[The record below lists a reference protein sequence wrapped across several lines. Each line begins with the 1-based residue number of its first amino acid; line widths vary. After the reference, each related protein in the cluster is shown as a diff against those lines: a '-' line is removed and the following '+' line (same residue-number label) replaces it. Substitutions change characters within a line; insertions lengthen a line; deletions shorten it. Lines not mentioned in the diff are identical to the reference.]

1 MGSSKHHRWLTG
13 AKAAKADEFYTTY
26 EAIDRELRHYKTDL
40 KDRHVIC
47 DCNDRPGM
55 SMFVSWVLDHMS
67 EYGIASLT
75 CTSFQPDHGTLF
87 DDGTPA
93 MQWHVAATTAA
104 GGGIRSRT

>member
-1 MGSSKHHRWLTG
+1 MGSSNPHRYLTG

-26 EAIDRELRHYKTDL
+26 EAIDRELRHYRADL

-47 DCNDRPGM
+47 DCNDRPDR
-55 SMFVSWVLDHMS
+55 SMFVSWTLDHMN

-93 MQWHVAATTAA
+93 MQWHVD
-104 GGGIRSRT
+104 GGF